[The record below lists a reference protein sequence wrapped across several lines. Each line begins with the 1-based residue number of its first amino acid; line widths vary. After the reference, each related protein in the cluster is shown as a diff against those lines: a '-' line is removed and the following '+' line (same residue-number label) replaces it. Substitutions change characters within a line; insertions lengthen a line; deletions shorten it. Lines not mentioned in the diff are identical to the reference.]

1 MTVGKLNYNL
11 FRSYFSLVSHQL
23 FISIFYAQM
32 QFVTFLD
39 FVFFLLEQFYLA
51 QCPYGQ
57 RGRNKGQ

>member
-11 FRSYFSLVSHQL
+11 FRSYFSLVSPFQL

-39 FVFFLLEQFYLA
+39 FVYFLLEQFYLA
-51 QCPYGQ
+51 QCP
-57 RGRNKGQ
+57 